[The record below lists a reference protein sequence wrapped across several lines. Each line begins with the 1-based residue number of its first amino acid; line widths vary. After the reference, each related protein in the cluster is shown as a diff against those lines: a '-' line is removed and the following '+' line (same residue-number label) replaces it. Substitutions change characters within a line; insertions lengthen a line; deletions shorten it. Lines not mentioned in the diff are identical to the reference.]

1 MFIFKS
7 VCKCLWVWALREHL
21 DLMGIGIVIQQH
33 IKSSVCFYVWVVMVI
48 LMGLD
53 MLTSKQFLSQGLR
66 LLHDIKCL
74 RLTI

>member
-1 MFIFKS
+1 M
-7 VCKCLWVWALREHL
+7 R
-21 DLMGIGIVIQQH
+21 IVI
-33 IKSSVCFYVWVVMVI
+33 VI

-74 RLTI
+74 SWTI